1 MATLTNK
8 TIASSY
14 PQLLS
19 LPDGG
24 GDTTNLVAITDGD
37 GVNTFAIKVSTRH
50 IEVIPDANSTTTFD
64 VSKADGT
71 SILSVDTTNSKV
83 IATELDISEM

>member
-24 GDTTNLVAITDGD
+24 GDTTNLVSITDGD
-37 GVNTFAIKVSTRH
+37 GVNTFALQLATDKIQVNGNATIQH
-50 IEVIPDANSTTTFD
+50 AANPILNVI
-64 VSKADGT
+64 
-71 SILSVDTTNSKV
+71 DTTNNARWASYVTDSKV
-83 IATELDISEM
+83 FKL